1 MIQEFLLD
9 PGQSE
14 LSVTVVV
21 LEGVPAH
28 HVQDVEGA
36 GGLAVDAVQDGEGR
50 SPAQSVAPRQVAGET
65 LHLQPALTEH
75 LGLPSAGYHQVPP
88 TLREEIEN
96 ITTSSC
102 QLSVLP
108 FDAAAISLSLSDSI
122 LYQDIYCFYFI
133 IFQ

>member
-1 MIQEFLLD
+1 MIQELLLD

-88 TLREEIEN
+88 TLRE
-96 ITTSSC
+96 
-102 QLSVLP
+102 
-108 FDAAAISLSLSDSI
+108 DSI
-122 LYQDIYCFYFI
+122 LYQDIYGFYFI